1 MKEENEEKIIQALE
15 AILAV
20 QKEIL
25 VVISQLQIE
34 IVQVR
39 RSLS

>member
-1 MKEENEEKIIQALE
+1 MTEENEVKIVAALE

-25 VVISQLQIE
+25 AAILKTQIDTAE
-34 IVQVR
+34 VR